1 MVVITKTNST
11 RYPGTVFPTFRSIDS
26 KLYRAR
32 ASRFPLLPTNLDEV
46 ELPQHLLTTRAGMP
60 FLFVDQLVVQA
71 PQGASAEEGNR
82 MRVLLG
88 VSGQWQGA
96 H

>member
-1 MVVITKTNST
+1 
-11 RYPGTVFPTFRSIDS
+11 
-26 KLYRAR
+26 
-32 ASRFPLLPTNLDEV
+32 
-46 ELPQHLLTTRAGMP
+46 MP

-71 PQGASAEEGNR
+71 PQAGTGEDGGR

-96 H
+96 K

>member
-1 MVVITKTNST
+1 
-11 RYPGTVFPTFRSIDS
+11 
-26 KLYRAR
+26 
-32 ASRFPLLPTNLDEV
+32 
-46 ELPQHLLTTRAGMP
+46 MP

-71 PQGASAEEGNR
+71 PQASTGEESGGR

>member
-1 MVVITKTNST
+1 
-11 RYPGTVFPTFRSIDS
+11 
-26 KLYRAR
+26 
-32 ASRFPLLPTNLDEV
+32 
-46 ELPQHLLTTRAGMP
+46 
-60 FLFVDQLVVQA
+60 VQA
-71 PQGASAEEGNR
+71 PQAGAGEENGR